1 MLTLLDE
8 LTADEAMPDGTF
20 DSARPKQQQ
29 AQLEL
34 FELDSNT
41 TTFSTYV
48 EEDPIVHRRIIRNV
62 DDNKWIRRIAK
73 EIEEIVPYW
82 SWQKYISNLVDAL
95 SGSVAK
101 QVRNIL
107 KKAARKVAVKTAQG
121 QPPFHKYSNYR
132 PKSCQVFRFGPQ
144 ARGPPRPSRRYIR
157 RHFGAAF
164 VPTNSD
170 YGHKFST
177 GHAPPLSPASS
188 GVQVR
193 LGGGVARDRGANP
206 NQVFSWRRP
215 YEQQRSYREAT
226 IVC

>member
-8 LTADEAMPDGTF
+8 LSADEAMPDGTF

-41 TTFSTYV
+41 TAFSTYV
-48 EEDPIVHRRIIRNV
+48 EEDPIVHRRIIHDVN
-62 DDNKWIRRIAK
+62 DSKWIRRIAK

-144 ARGPPRPSRRYIR
+144 ARGPPQAIEAVYAQAQIQTCIV
-157 RHFGAAF
+157 HLIH
-164 VPTNSD
+164 NSKTLACSFA
-170 YGHKFST
+170 GQL
-177 GHAPPLSPASS
+177 APLSLPRPPCPRERRAP
-188 GVQVR
+188 VV
-193 LGGGVARDRGANP
+193 NP
-206 NQVFSWRRP
+206 LEPQFFCKRP
-215 YEQQRSYREAT
+215 PSTVWAA
-226 IVC
+226 